1 MKKPFIL
8 LLAFGAPLVFSSCSF
23 SVKTQRN
30 TPGVQVKTTTEK
42 TTTNRPRGTTVET
55 QTTRA
60 YY

>member
-1 MKKPFIL
+1 MKKPLIL
-8 LLAFGAPLVFSSCSF
+8 LLAFVAPFVLSNCTL
-23 SVKTQRN
+23 SVTTQRN

-42 TTTNRPRGTTVET
+42 TTTNRPQGTSVET